1 MQNVTDPRTKWID
14 RQLRHDDDNIP
25 IPTEILWRHA
35 VGRGHSRGGAESAR
49 PENDGQRKLWLWKM
63 AKCKTGKRQ
72 TDFLANFG

>member
-1 MQNVTDPRTKWID
+1 MTTTTFPFPQRFSGDTQSVVVTR
-14 RQLRHDDDNIP
+14 
-25 IPTEILWRHA
+25 E
-35 VGRGHSRGGAESAR
+35 GGGAESAR